1 MKGSQEEVK
10 MSYKIGLCYGDA
22 IGPEIT
28 KATEAMMK
36 AAAEKTGLSI
46 EWPVYPMGWDGI
58 RQFKNPVPDI
68 TIEGLK
74 TCDAWVFGPHD
85 SAAYPK
91 EFFERANPSG
101 TLRHVFDLY
110 SNVRP
115 AKVYPGIKSE
125 KIKVDPKSDIIVF
138 RENSE
143 GALPDRNLYRGW
155 GEFMP
160 NEDLVISLAIFS
172 RKATERIAHEAFKC
186 TMRRKKHLTI
196 VHKANVIQW
205 SYGFFRSII
214 KEIGA
219 RYYPEVKIDDFHID
233 AMSAHLVRHMQDF
246 DVLVT
251 TNLFGDILS
260 DLAGELTGSLG
271 LGPGINT
278 NDHQCMAQAAHG
290 SAPDIA
296 GKNIANPTG
305 LMLSACMM
313 FDWLA
318 NSKQD
323 NRFSDAATIMEKA
336 VLDTMS
342 AGTVTPDM
350 GGKEST
356 TSYMDLI
363 VSRIQN

>member
-1 MKGSQEEVK
+1 

-36 AAAEKTGLSI
+36 AAAEKVGLDI
-46 EWPVYPMGWDGI
+46 QWPVYPMGWEGI
-58 RQFKNPVPDI
+58 EKYGNPVPEC

-74 TCDAWVFGPHD
+74 TCDAWVFAPHD
-85 SAAYPK
+85 SASYPK
-91 EFFERANPSG
+91 EHFERANPSG
-101 TLRHVFDLY
+101 TMRHTFDLY

-115 AKVYPGIKSE
+115 AKVYPGVKPE
-125 KIKVDPKSDIIVF
+125 KIRVDPEADIVVF

-143 GALPDRNLYRGW
+143 GSLPDRNMYRGW

-160 NEDLVISLAIFS
+160 NADLVLSVAVFS
-172 RKATERIAHEAFKC
+172 RKAIERIAHEAFKC
-186 TMRRKKHLTI
+186 AMRRRKHLTI

-205 SYGFFRSII
+205 AGDFFRSTIQ
-214 KEIGA
+214 EIGA
-219 RYYPEVKIDDFHID
+219 KYYPEVRIDDYHID
-233 AMSAHLVRHMQDF
+233 ASTAHLVRHMKDF
-246 DVLVT
+246 DVIVT
-251 TNLFGDILS
+251 SNLFGDILS

-271 LGPGINT
+271 LAPGINT

-313 FDWLA
+313 FDWL
-318 NSKQD
+318 SQ
-323 NRFSDAATIMEKA
+323 NRGEPKFAQAAQIMEKA
-336 VLDTMS
+336 VLDTMA
-342 AGTVTPDM
+342 AGEVTPDM
-350 GGKEST
+350 GGTEST
-356 TSYMDLI
+356 TSYTMRV
-363 VSRIQN
+363 VSRIRNS

>member
-1 MKGSQEEVK
+1 

-36 AAAEKTGLSI
+36 AATEKVGLDI
-46 EWPVYPMGWDGI
+46 EWPVYPMGWEGI
-58 RQFKNPVPDI
+58 EKYKNPVPDV

-74 TCDAWVFGPHD
+74 TCDAWVFAPHD

-91 EFFERANPSG
+91 EYFERANPSG
-101 TLRHVFDLY
+101 TMRHVFDLY
-110 SNVRP
+110 SNARP
-115 AKVYPGIKSE
+115 AKVYPGVKKE
-125 KIKVDPKSDIIVF
+125 KIRVNPEADIVVF

-143 GALPDRNLYRGW
+143 GSLPDRSW
-155 GEFMP
+155 GEIMP
-160 NEDLVISLAIFS
+160 SEDMVISMSVFS

-186 TMRRKKHLTI
+186 AMRRKKHLTI
-196 VHKANVIQW
+196 AHKANVIQW
-205 SYGFFRSII
+205 AYGFFRSVIQ
-214 KEIGA
+214 EIGA
-219 RYYPEVKIDDFHID
+219 KYYPEVRIDDFHID
-233 AMSAHLVRHMQDF
+233 AMTAHLVRHMQDF
-246 DVLVT
+246 DVIVT

-271 LGPGINT
+271 LGPGINP

-318 NSKQD
+318 Q
-323 NRFSDAATIMEKA
+323 NRNEPKFEEAAKMMEKA
-336 VLDTMS
+336 VLDTME
-342 AGTVTPDM
+342 AGEVTPDM
-350 GGKEST
+350 GGTEST
-356 TSYMDLI
+356 TSYTDKI
-363 VSRIQN
+363 VARIKG

>member
-1 MKGSQEEVK
+1 MA
-10 MSYKIGLCYGDA
+10 YKIGLCYGDA

-28 KATEAMMK
+28 KATELMMK
-36 AAAEKTGLSI
+36 AGAKKVGLDV
-46 EWPVYPMGWDGI
+46 EWPVYPMGWEGI
-58 RQFKNPVPDI
+58 EKYHNPVPDV
-68 TIEGLK
+68 TIEGLR

-101 TLRHVFDLY
+101 TMRHVFDLY
-110 SNVRP
+110 SNQRP
-115 AKVYPGIKSE
+115 AKVYPGVRPE
-125 KIKVDPKSDIIVF
+125 KIKVDPSSDIVVF

-143 GALPDRNLYRGW
+143 GSLPDRNMYRGW

-160 NEDLVISLAIFS
+160 DENTVISLSVFT
-172 RKATERIAHEAFKC
+172 RKATERLAHEAFKLA
-186 TMRRKKHLTI
+186 MRRKKHLTI

-205 SYGFFRSII
+205 AYGFFRSVI
-214 KEIGA
+214 KEVGA
-219 RYYPEVKIDDFHID
+219 KYYPEVRIDDYHID
-233 AMSAHLVRHMQDF
+233 ASTAHLVRHMQDF
-246 DVLVT
+246 DVIIT

-318 NSKQD
+318 V
-323 NRFSDAATIMEKA
+323 NRSDEKFAEAARIMEKA
-336 VLDTMS
+336 VLDTLA
-342 AGTVTPDM
+342 AGEVTPDM
-350 GGKEST
+350 RGTEST
-356 TSYMDLI
+356 SSFAEKI
-363 VSRIQN
+363 VARIEKA

>member
-1 MKGSQEEVK
+1 MA
-10 MSYKIGLCYGDA
+10 YKIGLCYGDA

-28 KATEAMMK
+28 RATELMLK
-36 AAAEKTGLSI
+36 AGAKKVGLDV
-46 EWPVYPMGWDGI
+46 EWPVYPMGWEGI
-58 RQFKNPVPDI
+58 EKYKNPVPDV

-91 EFFERANPSG
+91 EYFERANPSG
-101 TLRHVFDLY
+101 TMRHVFDLY
-110 SNVRP
+110 SNQRP
-115 AKVYPGIKSE
+115 AKVYPGIKAE
-125 KIKVDPKSDIIVF
+125 KIKVDPTSDIVCF

-143 GALPDRNLYRGW
+143 GSLPDRNMYKGW

-160 NEDLVISLAIFS
+160 DEDTVITMSVFT
-172 RKATERIAHEAFKC
+172 RKATERLAHEAFKLA
-186 TMRRKKHLTI
+186 MRRKKHVTI

-205 SYGFFRSII
+205 AFGFFRSVV
-214 KEIGA
+214 KEVGEK
-219 RYYPEVKIDDFHID
+219 YYPEVRVDDFHID
-233 AMSAHLVRHMQDF
+233 AMTAHLVRHMQDF
-246 DVLVT
+246 DVIIT
-251 TNLFGDILS
+251 TNLFGDIIS

-318 NSKQD
+318 V
-323 NRFSDAATIMEKA
+323 NRNDERFAQAARIMEQA
-336 VLDTMS
+336 VLDTLA
-342 AGTVTPDM
+342 AGEVTPDM
-350 GGKEST
+350 HGTEST
-356 TSYMDLI
+356 SSFSEK
-363 VSRIQN
+363 VVARIEKA